1 MNLLK
6 KHFRSGVVA
15 VVILSFLS
23 TVFISSSG
31 ASTPGELDASFDTDG
46 KVTTA
51 IGTNIAEALSVVMDS
66 NGKIVVAGYA
76 YNGSNHDFAV
86 ARYNSDG
93 TLDTSFSTDGIVTTP
108 IGTGLDAATSI
119 AIDNSG
125 KIVVAG
131 YVQDGASSP
140 LAVVRYLSD
149 GTLDTSFGTGGKV
162 TTSVGVGLT
171 YAFGIVIDS
180 NGKIVVAG
188 SSENAFNE
196 DITVVR
202 YNSDGDLDTTFSA
215 DGIVT
220 TSGIGGDSDQ
230 ARALAID
237 ANGKIVI
244 AGHSSNGVDFDFAAA
259 RYNSDGTLDTSF
271 GIGGIV
277 TTPVGVGMDFGQS
290 LAIDGS
296 GKIVVA
302 GYSNNG
308 TDYDFAVVRYN
319 SNGTLDSSFGTLG
332 KVTTAIGTDS
342 ELAFDV
348 AIDGNGKIVVAGYS
362 IFATIEDIAVVRY
375 NSNGTLDSSFGTGG
389 KLTTD
394 IGGGSDQA
402 RSLTIDSN
410 GKIVVVGSSQ
420 TGFIYKFAVMRYNVL
435 DSAAIAAEAARVAA
449 AAEAAR
455 VAAAAEAARA
465 AIAAEA
471 AKKAQEQKELL
482 AILGLLPPIGGISV
496 DIGNLANTLLFKQK
510 CVKGKTIK
518 YVKKGSLCPKG
529 YVKKK

>member
-1 MNLLK
+1 M
-6 KHFRSGVVA
+6 

-46 KVTTA
+46 VVTTA
-51 IGTNIAEALSVVMDS
+51 IGTNTAEALAVVMDS

-76 YNGSNHDFAV
+76 YNGSNLDFAV

-93 TLDTSFSTDGIVTTP
+93 TLDTSFSADGVVTTP
-108 IGTGLDAATSI
+108 IGTVMGVATSI
-119 AIDNSG
+119 AIDNAG

-131 YVQDGASSP
+131 YTQDGASFS
-140 LAVVRYLSD
+140 LAVARYNID
-149 GTLDTSFGTGGKV
+149 GTLDTSFGTGGKL

-171 YAFGIVIDS
+171 YAFGVVIDS

-188 SSENAFNE
+188 SSENALNE

-202 YNSDGDLDTTFSA
+202 YLSNGDLDTTFSA

-220 TSGIGGDSDQ
+220 TSGISGDSDQ

-244 AGHSSNGVDFDFAAA
+244 AGHSSNGVDYDFAAA
-259 RYNSDGTLDTSF
+259 RYNIDGTLDTSF
-271 GIGGIV
+271 GTGGIV
-277 TTPVGVGMDFGQS
+277 TTPVGVGADIGQS
-290 LAIDGS
+290 LAIDNS
-296 GKIVVA
+296 GKIIVA
-302 GYSNNG
+302 GYSYNG
-308 TDYDFAVVRYN
+308 VDYDFAVVRYL
-319 SNGTLDSSFGTLG
+319 SNGTLDSSFGTGG
-332 KVTTAIGTDS
+332 KVTTAIGTES
-342 ELAFDV
+342 EIAFDV
-348 AIDGNGKIVVAGYS
+348 AIDGNGKIVVVGYS
-362 IFATIEDIAVVRY
+362 VIALTEDIAVVRY

-394 IGGGSDQA
+394 IGGGSDTA
-402 RSLTIDSN
+402 RSVTIDSN

-420 TGFIYKFAVMRYNVL
+420 NGFIYKFAIMRYNVL

-455 VAAAAEAARA
+455 IAAAAAEAARIA
-465 AIAAEA
+465 AAAEA
-471 AKKAQEQKELL
+471 ARIAKEQKELMEIL
-482 AILGLLPPIGGISV
+482 AIIPKIGGLSLSLGEV
-496 DIGNLANTLLFKQK
+496 TQSLYSTK

-518 YVKKGSLCPKG
+518 YVKKGAKCPKG

>member
-1 MNLLK
+1 M
-6 KHFRSGVVA
+6 
-15 VVILSFLS
+15 
-23 TVFISSSG
+23 
-31 ASTPGELDASFDTDG
+31 
-46 KVTTA
+46 
-51 IGTNIAEALSVVMDS
+51 
-66 NGKIVVAGYA
+66 Y
-76 YNGSNHDFAV
+76 
-86 ARYNSDG
+86 
-93 TLDTSFSTDGIVTTP
+93 
-108 IGTGLDAATSI
+108 
-119 AIDNSG
+119 
-125 KIVVAG
+125 
-131 YVQDGASSP
+131 
-140 LAVVRYLSD
+140 
-149 GTLDTSFGTGGKV
+149 
-162 TTSVGVGLT
+162 
-171 YAFGIVIDS
+171 
-180 NGKIVVAG
+180 
-188 SSENAFNE
+188 
-196 DITVVR
+196 
-202 YNSDGDLDTTFSA
+202 
-215 DGIVT
+215 
-220 TSGIGGDSDQ
+220 
-230 ARALAID
+230 
-237 ANGKIVI
+237 
-244 AGHSSNGVDFDFAAA
+244 
-259 RYNSDGTLDTSF
+259 
-271 GIGGIV
+271 
-277 TTPVGVGMDFGQS
+277 FGQS